1 MHDVKSSRTETS
13 DVQARRTGEI
23 LGAAEVC
30 FVRSGFHRTT
40 IQSIADE
47 AAMSV
52 GNVYRYFPS
61 KDAVV
66 EALIVRDHA
75 MMAAD
80 FDRLATDDLMGG
92 FAALMRRQILEC
104 GHAQAVLWL
113 EICAESARN
122 PVIAAVTQA
131 HHRAIAGHLQT
142 FFARVA
148 AERARTGKSL
158 SNDPATLAQLVMTLF
173 SGLMVTQAL
182 AGELIAMNARIDHLL
197 AIVGA
202 AVEGHPTLA
211 AAPDT
216 TPHHSLPH
224 GLFA

>member
-1 MHDVKSSRTETS
+1 M
-13 DVQARRTGEI
+13 QARRTGEI

-30 FVRSGFHRTT
+30 FGRSGFHRTT

-66 EALIVRDHA
+66 EALIARDHA

-113 EICAESARN
+113 EICAEAARN
-122 PVIAAVTQA
+122 PVIAKVTQA
-131 HHRAIAGHLQT
+131 HQQAIAGHLQT
-142 FFARVA
+142 FFTRVA
-148 AERARTGKSL
+148 AERARRGKSVP
-158 SNDPATLAQLVMTLF
+158 NDAATLATLVITLF

-182 AGELIAMNARIDHLL
+182 AGEASAMNAGIDHVL

-202 AVEGHPTLA
+202 AVEGHPVLA
-211 AAPDT
+211 KSPGPTARL
-216 TPHHSLPH
+216 SLAH
-224 GLFA
+224 GFLA